1 MFMTTD
7 LQSTRNKSAK
17 YEERGAIIRSG
28 DFVEDTNEL
37 IKNINNFIGNID
49 ETINENQ

>member
-28 DFVEDTNEL
+28 DFIEDTNDL
-37 IKNINNFIGNID
+37 IKNTDDFIVNID
-49 ETINENQ
+49 ETIN